1 MIKHAVFGGKKYTY
15 YKETREKSIP
25 ETAWGLLWMR
35 FSEER

>member
-1 MIKHAVFGGKKYTY
+1 MIKDAVLGGKKYTY
-15 YKETREKSIP
+15 YKEQKRKEHY